1 MPGPDRASLFPS
13 DLTSHTSSPARIGI
27 SSPSFFRTP
36 LSLIIFAA
44 PDLALYRHTRLC
56 SDVHVMPG
64 LSHIITDL
72 SHVMPGSNWA
82 SLPSPFPAPLTAT
95 LPITDQ
101 RRTTKRHNSLRH
113 TTKTLFH
120 TPKPPIT
127 QRISPLPAAS
137 RIIPHMN
144 NISTF

>member
-1 MPGPDRASLFPS
+1 MPSPDRISLFSLGPDLPYVIPS
-13 DLTSHTSSPARIGI
+13 PDCIFSP
-27 SSPSFFRTP
+27 PFFRTP

-44 PDLALYRHTRLC
+44 PDLAPYRHTRLC
-56 SDVHVMPG
+56 SDVHVMPS
-64 LSHIITDL
+64 LSHIM
-72 SHVMPGSNWA
+72 SGSDRA
-82 SLPSPFPAPLTAT
+82 YLPSPFPAPLTAT

-113 TTKTLFH
+113 TTKTPFH
-120 TPKPPIT
+120 TPKPHIT
-127 QRISPLPAAS
+127 QRISPLSAAS

>member
-1 MPGPDRASLFPS
+1 MPGSDRASLFPPDP
-13 DLTSHTSSPARIGI
+13 DLPYVIPSPDWHL
-27 SSPSFFRTP
+27 SPPFFRTS

-56 SDVHVMPG
+56 SDVHVMPS
-64 LSHIITDL
+64 LD
-72 SHVMPGSNWA
+72 MA
-82 SLPSPFPAPLTAT
+82 SLFHGVIYHPDRTSS
-95 LPITDQ
+95 Q

-120 TPKPPIT
+120 TPKPHIT

-144 NISTF
+144 NISTV